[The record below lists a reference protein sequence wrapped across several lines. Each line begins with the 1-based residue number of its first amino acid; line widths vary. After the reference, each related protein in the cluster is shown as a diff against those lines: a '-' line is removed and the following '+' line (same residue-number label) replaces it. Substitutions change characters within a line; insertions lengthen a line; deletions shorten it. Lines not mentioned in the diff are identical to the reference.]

1 MLRKDTK
8 LARKHGN
15 MFEFITFLLLEFLRK
30 EKDDSLVH
38 KEKKSNSPDASPM
51 IYFVLFLSLRF
62 TDLRENVLPVQ

>member
-15 MFEFITFLLLEFLRK
+15 MFEFITFLLLEFLQK
-30 EKDDSLVH
+30 QKDNSLVH
-38 KEKKSNSPDASPM
+38 KKKKGPHSPDASPV

-62 TDLRENVLPVQ
+62 TDLRGNVLPV